1 MEVDIYEAKSKLSK
15 LIQSLVDKTEDEIII
30 SKNGKPLVSMK
41 LLNKKTNKRVG
52 IAEDYFKGFD
62 MSMEDFNSLD
72 VSDLF
77 E

>member
-41 LLNKKTNKRVG
+41 LINKTTNKRIG
-52 IAEDYFKGFD
+52 AAEDYFKGFD